1 MNERSL
7 RHGERGSAMVIALMT
22 LVLLTMVGTL
32 FLAQTKTET
41 QIAGHDM
48 RATQALFNA
57 EAGYGE
63 ALARMSDTG
72 DPDYIGEPS
81 GTVTPGWGRYLV
93 LANGNSDQDPDHN
106 LAESDSL
113 DNDGNGTVDE
123 SGEAYPE
130 VATAQGGEPID
141 YPWVNVRYKL
151 NATNQVI
158 LYGDHDDNLV
168 TPPRFNLVHG
178 YPVIIV
184 TAEGERG
191 SAARRVEVEAI
202 KQPFELVQSALYSE
216 SDDFKFNGT
225 QFKVSGQDW
234 DPVTGNVVAGN
245 PEVPGILT
253 TGDPNNITNAL
264 SGQQTNNVEGLGGEP
279 SATSTNVDMDL
290 QAIADTYSP
299 LAEYVVPAGT
309 YDDVAWGSLD
319 DYTVVHCTGDLHLSG
334 NVSGGGILIV
344 DGDMTVSGSFTWYGL
359 CIVLG
364 DVTFTGGGA
373 GIHLYGSTLIQG
385 SSNDQTVSGNADVL
399 YSSEALNRLTALS
412 PYMVANWR
420 ELN

>member
-63 ALARMSDTG
+63 ALARMSDTS
-72 DPDYIGEPS
+72 DPDYIGQPN

-93 LANGNSDQDPDHN
+93 LANGNSTQDPDHN

-113 DNDGNGTVDE
+113 DNDGNGQVDE
-123 SGEAYPE
+123 SGESYPE

-141 YPWVNVRYKL
+141 YPWVSVRYKM
-151 NATNQVI
+151 NSTNQVI
-158 LYGDHDDNLV
+158 LYGDHDNDLV
-168 TPPRFNLVHG
+168 TPPQFNLVRG

-234 DPVTGNVVAGN
+234 DPVTGLVTGN

-253 TGDPNNITNAL
+253 TGDPANITGAL

-290 QAIADTYSP
+290 QAMADNYSP

-344 DGDMTVSGSFTWYGL
+344 DGDMTISGSFTWYGL
-359 CIVLG
+359 AIVLG